1 MFVPLLRTQGVADVL
16 NIMNNTRSF
25 GHSSHLALK
34 PGQNEKVS
42 RQDTAEPGQGS
53 PSGVDLSSREETSY
67 KPYQSSISGFK
78 NSWGNAS
85 QRWRVA
91 SSNGGC
97 AGQGKLTADSLIVSD
112 SCVIRLMT
120 LCTSWA
126 SWWRTCGCS
135 CRLVVFVVALLWNL
149 TYAGV
154 ARWRWQQGL
163 LGPCPNP
170 RTYIYIYI
178 YHQIFY
184 APYTNIS
191 LQLTK
196 NMYNYMI
203 FILYLCFYL
212 FISRTIMHICIN
224 IWNYIQLC
232 TEISYVSTLCLYI
245 FWAFVRTPMS
255 SSKIVNTYFV
265 FSDRQSPMSSQKSI
279 STYTWW

>member
-1 MFVPLLRTQGVADVL
+1 MPLSD
-16 NIMNNTRSF
+16 
-25 GHSSHLALK
+25 
-34 PGQNEKVS
+34 E
-42 RQDTAEPGQGS
+42 GS
-53 PSGVDLSSREETSY
+53 PAATGDVQAR
-67 KPYQSSISGFK
+67 
-78 NSWGNAS
+78 GNW
-85 QRWRVA
+85 Q
-91 SSNGGC
+91 
-97 AGQGKLTADSLIVSD
+97 LTAWLFQIPVS
-112 SCVIRLMT
+112 SG
-120 LCTSWA
+120 
-126 SWWRTCGCS
+126 WWPYAQAEYPDGG
-135 CRLVVFVVALLWNL
+135 LVVAPVALWFLWL
-149 TYAGV
+149 LYCGIWHMQELPAGDGNKDFWGH
-154 ARWRWQQGL
+154 AQIHA
-163 LGPCPNP
+163 PI
-170 RTYIYIYI
+170 YIYIYI